1 MKWKSCLQAK
11 REATSLL
18 LAILAS
24 LFSLAPKKRKKKTE
38 RLPPASL

>member
-1 MKWKSCLQAK
+1 MEKLPA
-11 REATSLL
+11 REERSVTSSL

-24 LFSLAPKKRKKKTE
+24 LFSLAPKKGKKKTE